1 MIINYLK
8 HLPLFGVLL
17 GLCACGTKVSDT
29 TLIRGSLE
37 GFTADKV
44 SIYVMDYGIN
54 EYIDVVD
61 NSFTYELP
69 TNKAVVA
76 TVTCVKDRK
85 TLSVPIIPDGFPLS
99 IVFTQDRATQASD
112 NRKSVNYRLAQ
123 ENEVYHKQVDGI
135 KEMMAL
141 KKAGAPKETIDSMD
155 SILRGYGDLL
165 DSFSREDIE
174 YHKDDYLAANALVE
188 LNSLTDEQKDSI
200 INTLDPTV
208 IQTERVQLIQKQIHG
223 RLYTK
228 EGMHFI
234 DFSVETDGRQSH
246 LSDYVGKGQ
255 YVLADFWASWCL
267 PCIEEF
273 PNLKDVYDKYKGEA
287 FTILGIAVSDEEADS
302 IASIEK
308 YQLPWPQ
315 ILGTGDVAMDTY
327 GIGGIP
333 HIILFGPDGTILYR
347 GLRGDRIKT
356 VLAEIFGK

>member
-8 HLPLFGVLL
+8 QHALFGVLL

-29 TLIRGSLE
+29 TLIRGRLE

-44 SIYVMDYGIN
+44 SIFVMDYGIN
-54 EYIDVVD
+54 EFIDVVD

-76 TVTCVKDRK
+76 TVSCIKDRK
-85 TLSVPIIPDGFPLS
+85 NLSVSIIPDGFPLT
-99 IVFTQDRATQASD
+99 ITFNQDGATHVSD
-112 NRKSVNYRLAQ
+112 NRKSVNHRLAQ
-123 ENEVYHKQVDGI
+123 EDEVYHKQVDGI

-141 KKAGAPKETIDSMD
+141 RKAGAPQEKIDSMAGV
-155 SILRGYGDLL
+155 LRGYSELL
-165 DSFSREDIE
+165 DNFSREDLE
-174 YHKDDYLAANALVE
+174 GHKDDYLAAKALVE

-200 INTLDPTV
+200 INILEPTV
-208 IQTERVQLIQKQIHG
+208 IQTERVQLVLRQIRG

-228 EGMHFI
+228 EGMRFI
-234 DFSVETDGRQSH
+234 DFSVEKDGRQSH

-308 YQLPWPQ
+308 YRLPWPQ

-333 HIILFGPDGTILYR
+333 HIILFDPDGTILYR
-347 GLRGDRIKT
+347 GLRGERIKD
-356 VLAEIFGK
+356 VLAEIFGQ